1 MRLVILRVTLFH
13 ALSVI
18 SVWPLQEFL
27 QPLLDFRTRQ
37 GALRERRVAL
47 SQHSFVKG
55 NAELEQCC
63 PDLVTREIFSSN
75 GSIAIKL
82 SMFDD

>member
-1 MRLVILRVTLFH
+1 MG
-13 ALSVI
+13 ALSLTTL
-18 SVWPLQEFL
+18 WPLQEFF